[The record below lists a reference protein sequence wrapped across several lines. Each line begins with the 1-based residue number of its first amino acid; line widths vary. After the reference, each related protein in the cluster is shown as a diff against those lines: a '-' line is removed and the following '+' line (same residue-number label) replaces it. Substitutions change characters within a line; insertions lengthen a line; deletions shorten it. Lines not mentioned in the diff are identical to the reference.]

1 VEASEQADTLGH
13 RLAADGD
20 RTARPAWV
28 RLAPFLGRPPALTRR
43 QWRVLGLVAMASFFE
58 MYDLYLFA
66 LTLKQIQ
73 ADLAIPEA
81 SLGVLGSLVRFGVLP
96 AGVVAL
102 VADRVGRRKVLL
114 GTILAYTLF
123 TGATACAPTAQ
134 VFVLLQFC
142 ARTFAVAETLLAV
155 VVIAE
160 EFDPNVRGWGI
171 GAMDAIQACGAGF
184 AALLF
189 MGVESLPWGWR
200 SLYLV
205 GLGPLLLLAAWRRTL
220 PETVRFAA
228 HQATRDPATS
238 PLRPLAAL
246 VRRYPGRLGAVA
258 AAVFILELAA
268 APAGFFGPKY
278 LQDVH
283 GWSPAA
289 IGLLTVAGG
298 ALAIV
303 GNTVAGWGSDR
314 WGRRRVALVFILGEV
329 GWTLTYYSV
338 SGPLLVAAW
347 IGRIFMALGANV
359 TLSAFGVELFPTSS
373 RSTAAGLRLV
383 CVTLGGSVGLL
394 LESLLY
400 RVVASHWVA
409 IGALTVLAFLGALLV
424 ARCFPETAG
433 RTLEDIAPERA

>member
-1 VEASEQADTLGH
+1 
-13 RLAADGD
+13 
-20 RTARPAWV
+20 
-28 RLAPFLGRPPALTRR
+28 
-43 QWRVLGLVAMASFFE
+43 
-58 MYDLYLFA
+58 
-66 LTLKQIQ
+66 
-73 ADLAIPEA
+73 
-81 SLGVLGSLVRFGVLP
+81 
-96 AGVVAL
+96 
-102 VADRVGRRKVLL
+102 
-114 GTILAYTLF
+114 
-123 TGATACAPTAQ
+123 
-134 VFVLLQFC
+134 
-142 ARTFAVAETLLAV
+142 VAETLLAV

-160 EFDPNVRGWGI
+160 EFDPDVRGWGI
-171 GAMDAIQACGAGF
+171 GAMGAIQACSAGF
-184 AALLF
+184 TALLF
-189 MGVESLPWGWR
+189 MGGEALPWGWR

-220 PETVRFAA
+220 PKTVRFAA
-228 HQATRDPATS
+228 HQAMRDPATS
-238 PLRPLAAL
+238 PLRPLSDL
-246 VRRYPGRLGAVA
+246 VRHYPSRLGAVA
-258 AAVFILELAA
+258 VAVFILELAA

-283 GWSPAA
+283 GWTPAA

-373 RSTAAGLRLV
+373 RATAAGLRLV
-383 CVTLGGSVGLL
+383 CVTLGGSMGLL

-409 IGALTVLAFLGALLV
+409 ISALTVLALLGALLV
-424 ARCFPETAG
+424 TRCFPETAG

>member
-1 VEASEQADTLGH
+1 
-13 RLAADGD
+13 
-20 RTARPAWV
+20 
-28 RLAPFLGRPPALTRR
+28 
-43 QWRVLGLVAMASFFE
+43 M
-58 MYDLYLFA
+58 
-66 LTLKQIQ
+66 
-73 ADLAIPEA
+73 
-81 SLGVLGSLVRFGVLP
+81 RFGALP

-102 VADRVGRRKVLL
+102 VADRTVDAALL

-160 EFDPNVRGWGI
+160 EFDPDVRGWGI
-171 GAMDAIQACGAGF
+171 GAMGAIQACGAGF

-189 MGVESLPWGWR
+189 MGVETLPWGWR

-238 PLRPLAAL
+238 TLRPLAEL

-268 APAGFFGPKY
+268 AAPAGFFGPKY

-283 GWSPAA
+283 GWTPAA

-303 GNTVAGWGSDR
+303 GNTVAGWGR
-314 WGRRRVALVFILGEV
+314 IGGRRRVALVFILGR
-329 GWTLTYYSV
+329 
-338 SGPLLVAAW
+338 SGGHYLL
-347 IGRIFMALGANV
+347 
-359 TLSAFGVELFPTSS
+359 
-373 RSTAAGLRLV
+373 
-383 CVTLGGSVGLL
+383 
-394 LESLLY
+394 
-400 RVVASHWVA
+400 
-409 IGALTVLAFLGALLV
+409 
-424 ARCFPETAG
+424 
-433 RTLEDIAPERA
+433 

>member
-1 VEASEQADTLGH
+1 VGGSEQADTPG
-13 RLAADGD
+13 RRWAADGD
-20 RTARPAWV
+20 RTSRPAWV
-28 RLAPFLGRPPALTRR
+28 RLAPFLGRPPALTQR

-66 LTLKQIQ
+66 LALKQIQ
-73 ADLAIPEA
+73 ADLGIPEA
-81 SLGVLGSLVRFGVLP
+81 SLGVLGSLVRFGALP
-96 AGVVAL
+96 AGIIAL
-102 VADRVGRRKVLL
+102 VADRIGRRTVLL

-160 EFDPNVRGWGI
+160 EFDPEVRGWGI
-171 GAMDAIQACGAGF
+171 GAMGAIQACGAGF

-189 MGVESLPWGWR
+189 MGVAALPWGWR

-228 HQATRDPATS
+228 HQATRDPAAST
-238 PLRPLAAL
+238 LRPLYAL

-283 GWSPAA
+283 GWTPAA

-303 GNTVAGWGSDR
+303 GSTVAGWGSDR
-314 WGRRRVALVFILGEV
+314 WGRRRVALIFILAEV
-329 GWTLTYYSV
+329 GWTLVYYRG
-338 SGPLLVAAW
+338 SGPLLVVAW
-347 IGRIFMALGANV
+347 IGRIFMALGAHV

-373 RSTAAGLRLV
+373 RATAAGLRLV

-400 RVVASHWVA
+400 GVVASHWVA
-409 IGALTVLAFLGALLV
+409 ISALASLALLGALLV
-424 ARCFPETAG
+424 AWCFPETAG
-433 RTLEDIAPERA
+433 RALEEIAPEGV

>member
-1 VEASEQADTLGH
+1 MGGSEEAETSDQ
-13 RLAADGD
+13 RRAADGD
-20 RTARPAWV
+20 RTTRPAWV

-43 QWRVLGLVAMASFFE
+43 QWRVLGLVAIASFFE

-81 SLGVLGSLVRFGVLP
+81 SLGILGSLVRFCELP
-96 AGVVAL
+96 AGIVAL
-102 VADRVGRRKVLL
+102 VADRIGRRKVLL

-123 TGATACAPTAQ
+123 TGATACAPTAH

-160 EFDPNVRGWGI
+160 EFDPDVRGWGI
-171 GAMDAIQACGAGF
+171 VAMGAIQACGAGF

-278 LQDVH
+278 LQGVH
-283 GWSPAA
+283 GWTPGA
-289 IGLLTVAGG
+289 IGLLSISGG

-303 GNTVAGWGSDR
+303 GSTVAGWGSGR
-314 WGRRRVALVFILGEV
+314 WGRRREGLGGSLAEV
-329 GWTLTYYSV
+329 GW
-338 SGPLLVAAW
+338 
-347 IGRIFMALGANV
+347 
-359 TLSAFGVELFPTSS
+359 
-373 RSTAAGLRLV
+373 
-383 CVTLGGSVGLL
+383 
-394 LESLLY
+394 
-400 RVVASHWVA
+400 
-409 IGALTVLAFLGALLV
+409 
-424 ARCFPETAG
+424 
-433 RTLEDIAPERA
+433 